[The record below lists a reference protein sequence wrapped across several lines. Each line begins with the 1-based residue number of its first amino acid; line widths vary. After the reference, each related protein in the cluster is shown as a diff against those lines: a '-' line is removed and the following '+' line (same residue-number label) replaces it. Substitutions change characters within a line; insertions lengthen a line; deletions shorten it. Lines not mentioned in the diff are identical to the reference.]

1 MEHRKDGLL
10 DCVARTP
17 EPPYYAV
24 VFTSVRTPADPE
36 GYAAM
41 AERMVELASSQP
53 GFLGIES
60 ARAGHGV
67 GITVSYWT
75 SLAAIRHWREHA
87 EHQVA
92 QSQGRKTWYRQYRLR
107 VCRVEREI
115 HFLPDE
121 GRGAGF

>member
-1 MEHRKDGLL
+1 MNPIAG
-10 DCVARTP
+10 TP

-41 AERMVELASSQP
+41 ADRMEELARGQP
-53 GFLGIES
+53 GFLGFES
-60 ARAGHGV
+60 VRDAHGT
-67 GITVSYWT
+67 GITVSYWS

-92 QSQGRKTWYRQYRLR
+92 QSHGRSKWYCEYRLR
-107 VCRVEREI
+107 VCRVERET
-115 HFLPDE
+115 HFLSDS
-121 GRGAGF
+121 G

>member
-1 MEHRKDGLL
+1 MEDGKGGSLNA
-10 DCVARTP
+10 VARTP

-41 AERMVELASSQP
+41 ADRMVELASSQP
-53 GFLGIES
+53 GFLGFES
-60 ARAGHGV
+60 VRDPHGV
-67 GITVSYWT
+67 GITVSYWS

-92 QSQGRKTWYRQYRLR
+92 QSQGRSTWYREYRLR
-107 VCRVEREI
+107 ICQVEREI
-115 HFLPDE
+115 HFLSDDN
-121 GRGAGF
+121 RGAGF